1 MNAITLALLLTM
13 LPIQSV
19 ALLPWT
25 TFSDAAKHT
34 IAAELGLC
42 PGGETFV
49 ARLSSPDGRFHQY
62 WFAVETNRL
71 VWAVYPAKTA
81 ELPSEV
87 GLGVLAP
94 DAGDQIPIMR
104 WIPWAEMT
112 TQNPCDLL
120 FPASA

>member
-1 MNAITLALLLTM
+1 MKTAALALLLAV
-13 LPIQSV
+13 LPLQTV
-19 ALLPWT
+19 ALLPWA

-71 VWAVYPAKTA
+71 VWAVYLDKTA
-81 ELPSEV
+81 ELPAEV
-87 GLGVLAP
+87 GVGVLAQ
-94 DAGDQIPIMR
+94 DTGDRIPIMR

>member
-1 MNAITLALLLTM
+1 M
-13 LPIQSV
+13 
-19 ALLPWT
+19 
-25 TFSDAAKHT
+25 
-34 IAAELGLC
+34 C

-49 ARLSSPDGRFHQY
+49 ARLSSPDGRYHQY
-62 WFAVETNRL
+62 WLSPGTNRL
-71 VWAVYPAKTA
+71 VWAVYLDKTT
-81 ELPSEV
+81 ELPAEV
-87 GLGVLAP
+87 GVGTLAP